1 MLITI
6 FLLSV
11 KSKQTE
17 AVLSKREIFIKFL
30 MCILFKGISYRS
42 AKKFNSNNFI
52 LKTYIAL
59 YAIFFLVGG
68 GAFALQKHDYSS
80 FENKLIK
87 LERRRKV
94 VNLPA

>member
-17 AVLSKREIFIKFL
+17 TVLSKREIFIKFL

-59 YAIFFLVGG
+59 YAIFFFGG
-68 GAFALQKHDYSS
+68 GAFALQKHDYTS

-94 VNLPA
+94 TFYLW